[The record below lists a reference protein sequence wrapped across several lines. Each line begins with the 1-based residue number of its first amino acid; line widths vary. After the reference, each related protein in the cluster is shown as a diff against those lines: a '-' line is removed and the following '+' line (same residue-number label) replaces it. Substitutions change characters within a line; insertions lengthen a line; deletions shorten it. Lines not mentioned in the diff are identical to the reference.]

1 MYLWRQENYCMK
13 VTDHISSAK
22 DTLFSFEILPPL
34 KGKSIQS
41 IYDGIDPLM
50 EFKPKFVNVTYHRE
64 EFVYKEREN
73 GLLEKISI
81 RKRPGTVGICAAI
94 MNKYDV
100 DAVPHLIC
108 GGFSKEET
116 ENALIDLQFLGID
129 NVLALRGDSIKT
141 ESNFRPHKDGH
152 EFAVDLIKQIGEM
165 NNGVYLMDDI
175 TLEPTDFCIGAAGY
189 PEKHFEAM
197 NLTTDLQNLKAK
209 VDAGAEYIVTQM
221 FFDNSKYFAFVD
233 ACREIG
239 ITVPIIP
246 GLKPIKSMTHI
257 SFLPKFFH
265 IDYPEELS
273 KELLKCKNNEH
284 VDIVGRDWG
293 IHQSKE
299 LKAAGVPCIHYY
311 TMSNSSSVKAIA
323 KEIF

>member
-1 MYLWRQENYCMK
+1 MK
-13 VTDHISSAK
+13 VTDHIKQSK
-22 DTLFSFEILPPL
+22 ETLFSFEILPPL

-50 EFKPKFVNVTYHRE
+50 EFNPKFINVTYHRE
-64 EFVYKEREN
+64 EYIYKEREK
-73 GLLEKISI
+73 GLLEKISM

-94 MNKYDV
+94 MNKYNV

-108 GGFSKEET
+108 GGFNKEET

-141 ESNFRPHKDGH
+141 ESNFKPHENGH
-152 EFAVDLIKQIGEM
+152 SYAVDLVHQIEDM
-165 NNGVYLMDDI
+165 NRGNYIMDDI
-175 TLEPTDFCIGAAGY
+175 KMEPTNFCIGAAGY

-197 NLTTDLQNLKAK
+197 NLSTDLINLKAK

-221 FFDNSKYFAFVD
+221 FFDNEKYFSFVK
-233 ACREIG
+233 ACRDIG

-246 GLKPIKSMTHI
+246 GLKPIKSLNHI

-265 IDYPEELS
+265 IDYPESLS
-273 KELLKCKNNEH
+273 KELLKCKTNDAVRE
-284 VDIVGRDWG
+284 VGIEWG
-293 IHQSKE
+293 IQQSKE
-299 LKAAGVPCIHYY
+299 LKAANVPCIHYY
-311 TMSNSSSVKAIA
+311 TMSNSTEVKSIA
-323 KEIF
+323 SKIF

>member
-1 MYLWRQENYCMK
+1 MK
-13 VTDHISSAK
+13 VTDHIKSAK

-34 KGKSIQS
+34 KGKSIES

-50 EFKPKFVNVTYHRE
+50 EFKPKFINVTYHRE
-64 EFVYKEREN
+64 EYIYKEREN
-73 GLLEKISI
+73 GLLEKIAI

-94 MNKYDV
+94 MNKYQV

-141 ESNFRPHKDGH
+141 ESTFRPHTDGH
-152 EFAVDLIKQIGEM
+152 AFAEELIHQISDM
-165 NNGVYLMDDI
+165 NQGNYMMDDI
-175 TLEPTDFCIGAAGY
+175 QLEPTDFCIGAAGY

-197 NLTTDLQNLKAK
+197 NLAFDLQNLKRK

-221 FFDNSKYFAFVD
+221 FFDNEKYFAFVD
-233 ACREIG
+233 ACRNIG
-239 ITVPIIP
+239 INVPIIP

-265 IDYPEELS
+265 IDYPVELS
-273 KELLKCKNNEH
+273 NELLKCKDNKSVEQ
-284 VDIVGRDWG
+284 VGIEWG

-323 KEIF
+323 KEVF